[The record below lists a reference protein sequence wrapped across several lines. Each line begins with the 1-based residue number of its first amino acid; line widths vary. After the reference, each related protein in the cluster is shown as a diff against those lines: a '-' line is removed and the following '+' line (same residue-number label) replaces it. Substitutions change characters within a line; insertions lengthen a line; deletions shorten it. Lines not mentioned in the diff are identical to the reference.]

1 MSEQGCPN
9 CGAPYRRT
17 ASTDEDLTGE
27 VSLPT
32 ETYAQVCYQTR
43 LTKEKYF
50 GFTLYFHPET
60 LYALEKREENADDV
74 DGEWRRVRL
83 FATEAT
89 AADEREK
96 RERVRDVE
104 HRVRE
109 VPLSDGQR

>member
-1 MSEQGCPN
+1 MSSRGCPN

-27 VSLPT
+27 VSLPE

-60 LYALEKREENADDV
+60 LHALEERVDD
-74 DGEWRRVRL
+74 GWNRVRL

-89 AADEREK
+89 AEDEREK
-96 RERVRDVE
+96 RERLRSDAE
-104 HRVRE
+104 FRVRE
-109 VPLSDGQR
+109 IPLSDGQQ